1 MNNQKDIE
9 MWFRAESAR
18 GIVRFEIDLR
28 VVTTPPKSEH
38 SLAPSPQ
45 LSPSHLAPFYAHGL
59 YNSEPH
65 EPRYVE

>member
-1 MNNQKDIE
+1 MNNQKDME

-18 GIVRFEIDLR
+18 GIVTFEIDLR
-28 VVTTPPKSEH
+28 VTTPPKSEH

-45 LSPSHLAPFYAHGL
+45 LSPSLLAPFYAHGL
-59 YNSEPH
+59 YNCDSH